1 MFASLIFGKN
11 TNQTLLRISCLL
23 GAAIVLLWLYRG
35 AATPRKEGFSQ
46 QDRFVSKYG
55 ADIYDDFYSKIYDNI
70 HSPQN
75 QYETIYD
82 IIKMTEPDKDSQFID
97 IGSGTG
103 SLVKYLQDRGCNI
116 YGVEKSREMQ
126 KYSAEKYPSI
136 RVTRGDVSVPMTF
149 DRNAFSHVI
158 VSNFSIYQFK
168 DKRALFRNL
177 YYWLRPNGFII
188 LHLADRN
195 KFDTILPCGIPKLLP
210 SPQKYTKERIT
221 DTEIDFIDFTYKGK
235 YEFSDKDDVV
245 FTETFVDSA
254 TNNIRKNEQVMYM
267 ECIPAILR
275 DVQACGF
282 SVKGQ
287 MVLPFDENQYVI
299 LLERIM

>member
-158 VSNFSIYQFK
+158 VSNFSI
-168 DKRALFRNL
+168 
-177 YYWLRPNGFII
+177 
-188 LHLADRN
+188 
-195 KFDTILPCGIPKLLP
+195 
-210 SPQKYTKERIT
+210 
-221 DTEIDFIDFTYKGK
+221 
-235 YEFSDKDDVV
+235 
-245 FTETFVDSA
+245 
-254 TNNIRKNEQVMYM
+254 
-267 ECIPAILR
+267 
-275 DVQACGF
+275 
-282 SVKGQ
+282 
-287 MVLPFDENQYVI
+287 
-299 LLERIM
+299 